1 KREGRVAAACLV
13 VVETRVG
20 QGRGDGPLGNQGWL
34 VVGDQR
40 RGGGIGDGPV
50 EGLEQPGRLAGLA
63 EQQGAR
69 IGGQS
74 AAEEVG
80 DDGLGAEA
88 GKGQG
93 LAITVC
99 HSGGLAARGKWSSQP
114 HILTIVRPPRNYILR
129 ISYELSGLGHTGG
142 SRTISPG
149 LCRSR
154 SRLLLPGPTP
164 HQPVPAEDRTPFPQP

>member
-40 RGGGIGDGPV
+40 RVAGIGDGPV

-129 ISYELSGLGHTGG
+129 ISYELSGLAPSDRAETTTIGWHLLETRACH
-142 SRTISPG
+142 RTPKPRG
-149 LCRSR
+149 DPRRSR
-154 SRLLLPGPTP
+154 EPD
-164 HQPVPAEDRTPFPQP
+164 DRC